1 MNKKTL
7 GIIVPYRNRPGQVRS
22 FIKGIGNYFSRIRKD
37 FFYRIYVIEQGDNK
51 EFNRGKLLNI
61 GFLQAEQDGCD
72 YVIFHD
78 IDMLPDN
85 VDYSYSDIPLQLAN
99 KFEATGEFT
108 RTINDD
114 YFGGVTLFPTETF
127 RKINGY
133 SNRYRG
139 WGFEDNDLLYRCEMN
154 NIQLDEQVYRSYAE
168 ETKGIKFNGYNSYV
182 EVPNIFSFARP
193 ITFYT
198 SFYPSNIVCDNN
210 EITDEYAVF
219 SIPGEDLNLAYNSFK
234 TYKFELFL
242 INKDII
248 SITSKTLPN
257 MPCRAV
263 ITVDPRSK
271 EVSFYLNGLKIG
283 KDQWLKYGVRKY
295 NVEQFLYLGVGDPK
309 REKKQ
314 KWFNGT
320 IDEFAVFNTV
330 LTEEEIRDIS
340 TKRDYKLTEN
350 FRRYNSSEYLQTYY
364 RADSYEVTKIGKS
377 KRINV
382 DRKSATK
389 EQIILTDLSGNKNH
403 AWVRNAKIIDT
414 QYSAS
419 TTIKIPHR
427 RRGKYKLI
435 PHEEQGYTSGY
446 WKNWKS
452 RENQLRYY
460 NIINNSKEEYLEDG
474 LSSCKYKVLKQE
486 DSHLG
491 NIYKVRTKVITVRT

>member
-1 MNKKTL
+1 MIRKKL
-7 GIIVPYRNRPGQVRS
+7 GIIVPYRNRPGQVNS
-22 FIKGIGNYFSRIRKD
+22 FVEGIADYFSRIFKD
-37 FFYRIYVIEQGDNK
+37 FFYEIFIIEQGDTK

-61 GFLQAEQDGCD
+61 GFLEATAAGCD

-78 IDMLPDN
+78 IDMLPEN
-85 VDYSYSDIPLQLAN
+85 VDYSFSDVPLQLAN

-114 YFGGVTLFPTETF
+114 YFGGVTLFPMDVF
-127 RKINGY
+127 KKINGY

-139 WGFEDNDLLYRCEMN
+139 WGFEDNDLLYRCEQN
-154 NIQLDEQVYRSYAE
+154 NIELHTQTYRCYSENSKAIE
-168 ETKGIKFNGYNSYV
+168 FNGHSSYI
-182 EVPNIFSFARP
+182 EVPNKFTFARP
-193 ITFYT
+193 ITFYA
-198 SFYPSNIVCDNN
+198 SFEPYKIKCDKN

-219 SIPGEDLNLAYNSFK
+219 SIPGEDLNLSYNSFK

-263 ITVDPRSK
+263 VTIDPRNK
-271 EVSFYLNGLKIG
+271 EVNFYLNGLKIG
-283 KDQWLKYGVRKY
+283 KNQWLKYGVRKY
-295 NVEQFLYLGVGDPK
+295 TSEPFLYLGVGDPK
-309 REKKQ
+309 RKEKQ

-320 IDEFAVFNTV
+320 IDEFAVFNKV

-340 TKRDYKLTEN
+340 TKRDVLLTESI
-350 FRRYNSSEYLQTYY
+350 RRYDSGEHLETYY
-364 RADSYEVTKIGKS
+364 RGDSYELVNIEKS
-377 KRINV
+377 KNV
-382 DRKSATK
+382 
-389 EQIILTDLSGNKNH
+389 QIRREISNKQQVLLKDLSGNNNH
-403 AWVRNAKIIDT
+403 GWVHNAKIVDNP
-414 QYSAS
+414 YKAS
-419 TTIKIPHR
+419 KSIKVPYR

-460 NIINNSKEEYLEDG
+460 DIINNNKKEYLEDG
-474 LSSCKYKVLKQE
+474 LSSCKYKVLKRE
-486 DSHLG
+486 EG
-491 NIYKVRTKVITVRT
+491 RMFKIRTQIITVRT

>member
-1 MNKKTL
+1 MSRKKL
-7 GIIVPYRNRPGQVRS
+7 GIIVPYRNRPGQVKL
-22 FIKGIGNYFSRIRKD
+22 FVEGIGDYFSRILKD
-37 FFYRIYVIEQGDNK
+37 FFYEIFIIEQGDTK

-61 GFLQAEQDGCD
+61 GFLEAEAAGCD

-78 IDMLPDN
+78 IDMLPHN

-114 YFGGVTLFPTETF
+114 YFGGVTLFPIEAF

-139 WGFEDNDLLYRCEMN
+139 WGFEDNDLLYRCEQN
-154 NIQLDEQVYRSYAE
+154 DIKLNEQTYRCYSEDSKAIE
-168 ETKGIKFNGYNSYV
+168 FNGYSSYV
-182 EVPNIFSFARP
+182 EVPNKFTFARP
-193 ITFYT
+193 ITFFA
-198 SFYPSNIVCDNN
+198 SFLPYNIKCDNN
-210 EITDEYAVF
+210 EVTDEYAVF
-219 SIPGEDLNLAYNSFK
+219 SIPGEDLNLSYNSFK

-263 ITVDPRSK
+263 ITVDPRNK
-271 EVSFYLNGLKIG
+271 EVTFYLNGLKIG

-295 NVEQFLYLGVGDPK
+295 TSEPYLYLGVGNPK
-309 REKKQ
+309 RDKKQ
-314 KWFNGT
+314 KWFNGA
-320 IDEFAVFNTV
+320 IDEFAVFNKV
-330 LTEEEIRDIS
+330 LSEEEIRDIS
-340 TKRDYKLTEN
+340 TKRGILLTDQI
-350 FRRYNSSEYLQTYY
+350 RRYSSSEHLETYY
-364 RADSYEVTKIGKS
+364 RGDTYELIDIEKS
-377 KRINV
+377 KNIYIN
-382 DRKSATK
+382 RGSTTK
-389 EQIILTDLSGNKNH
+389 KQILLKDLSGNNNH
-403 AWVRNAKIIDT
+403 GWVHNAKIVDNLHT
-414 QYSAS
+414 GSKS
-419 TTIKIPHR
+419 IKIPHR

-460 NIINNSKEEYLEDG
+460 DILNNNKHEFNDDG
-474 LSSCKYKVLKQE
+474 LTSCKYKILKKE
-486 DSHLG
+486 VRSM
-491 NIYKVRTKVITVRT
+491 YKVKTQLITVRT